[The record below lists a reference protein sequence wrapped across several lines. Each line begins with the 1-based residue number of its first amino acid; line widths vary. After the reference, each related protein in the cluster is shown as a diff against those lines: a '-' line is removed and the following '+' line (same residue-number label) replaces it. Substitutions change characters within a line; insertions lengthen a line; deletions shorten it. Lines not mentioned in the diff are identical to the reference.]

1 MLSKSLSLKLIWI
14 AALIVIFSI
23 FSVWYGGKGKP
34 LSAEEGAELIAQLR
48 ASYNTED
55 QSGHGLADHLEEMI
69 AKDDGREFY
78 AVNLEQLKDGEEA
91 RAADQAYGRVV
102 MPLLFKRASHPV
114 FLSERAGL
122 MLGKYGEEVDRV
134 VVVRYR
140 SLRDLLTMTVE
151 PTMIESSHYKFAA
164 LEHTEVFI
172 TRPSISFAQ
181 VKLMV
186 ALMLAV
192 LGLIGLRVINFVRDR
207 RRRA

>member
-78 AVNLEQLKDGEEA
+78 AINLEQLKDGEEA
-91 RAADQAYGRVV
+91 RAADRAYGRVV